1 MAEGHGAGARMI
13 PLRITAEVEGSRD
26 PFIARLNRDAGLRE
40 TPHDVIL
47 SEIGP
52 DGAAYKG
59 LAGTVRLRGLLP
71 LESDGDV
78 LLVLPERGIA
88 HRLIRASSP
97 HNTLVITERCDQTCV
112 MCSQPPKRHHVDLF
126 GLFETAA
133 LLAPPGATIG
143 LSGGEP
149 TLYKIELFAFLH
161 TVLQARPDLSFHI
174 LSNGQHFTE
183 ADLPALRALPR
194 GGQLWGIP
202 LYAAD
207 PGLHDRIVGKAGAFE
222 KLLDGLS
229 LLCRA
234 GAAVELRTVV
244 MTDNAPHLPV
254 LARFVASHVPFAVHW
269 AIMQLENIGFAR
281 QNWDKLF
288 FDNSAE
294 FTPVAEATDIARACG
309 VNTFLYNFPLCTV
322 PVRYRSLAVPAIS
335 DWKRRY
341 MEFCASCSGRNL
353 CGGFFE
359 WHPMDRSFSHAGPL

>member
-1 MAEGHGAGARMI
+1 MI
-13 PLRITAEVEGSRD
+13 PLRIAADVAGSHD

-40 TPHDVIL
+40 TPHDVVL

-52 DGAAYKG
+52 NGAAYEG
-59 LAGTVRLRGLLP
+59 PPGTVRLRGLLP
-71 LESDGDV
+71 LDADGDV

-112 MCSQPPKRHHVDLF
+112 MCSQPPKQHHVDLF

-149 TLYKIELFAFLH
+149 TLYKPGLFTFIGR
-161 TVLQARPDLSFHI
+161 VLQARPDLSFHI
-174 LSNGQHFTE
+174 LTNGQHFTE
-183 ADLPALRALPR
+183 ADLPALRTLPR
-194 GGQLWGIP
+194 GRHVWGIP
-202 LYAAD
+202 IYAAD

-234 GAAVELRTVV
+234 GAAIELRTVV
-244 MTDNAPHLPV
+244 MTDNAANLPE
-254 LARFVASHVPFAVHW
+254 LAQFVTAHIPFATHW

-281 QNWDKLF
+281 RNWDRLF
-288 FDNSAE
+288 FDSSSDFA
-294 FTPVAEATDIARACG
+294 PIAEAADLARACG
-309 VNTFLYNFPLCTV
+309 VNTLLYNFPLCTI
-322 PVRYRSLAVPAIS
+322 PAQYRSLAVPAIS

-341 MEFCASCSGRNL
+341 MDACESCSSRDL